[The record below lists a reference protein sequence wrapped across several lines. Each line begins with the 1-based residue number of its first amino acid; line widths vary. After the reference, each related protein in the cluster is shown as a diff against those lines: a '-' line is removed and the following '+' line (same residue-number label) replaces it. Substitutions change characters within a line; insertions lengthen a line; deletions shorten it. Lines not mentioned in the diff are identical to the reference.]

1 MQVQVIQYN
10 YLIYIYC
17 DMIVTVSLVNI
28 HQLIYKKNRKRKKFS
43 LVLRTLRIYS
53 YTLYVLYRNVNY
65 SHQIPHYI
73 LVLNYNWN
81 SLPFDY
87 LLLSFNFVQNKY

>member
-1 MQVQVIQYN
+1 MT
-10 YLIYIYC
+10 YIYC

-28 HQLIYKKNRKRKKFS
+28 HHLIYKKKKKFPCVENS
-43 LVLRTLRIYS
+43 E

-81 SLPFDY
+81 FWPFDY